1 MEGTITRRKNM
12 KSNKFTTSQLTI
24 LGLMS
29 GILFLM
35 AYTPLGYLNIGPL
48 AVTFNV
54 IPVAICAVVLGPT
67 GGAIAGAVFGLTSFL
82 QAMGIGGTSA
92 LGAALF
98 QINPFLSAVQCFVPR
113 ILDGL
118 LIGFIYRGMRKKTN
132 VYASCAVTG
141 FFSAFLNTLFFMT
154 ALVVMFGNTEVI
166 QNLMGGRNVIIGCC
180 MMVGVNAISEMVSST
195 IITAAVG
202 TALSKAH
209 LIPASQIAKPDT
221 AA

>member
-24 LGLMS
+24 LGLMA

-67 GGAIAGAVFGLTSFL
+67 GGAVAGAVFGLTSFL

-98 QINPFLSAVQCFVPR
+98 QINPFLSAVRCFVPR

>member
-67 GGAIAGAVFGLTSFL
+67 GGAVAGAVFGLTSFL

-98 QINPFLSAVQCFVPR
+98 QINPYLSAVQCFVPR